1 VADKIFNP
9 VTGTEMGRKDSFV
22 YFVLIIDFTCVF
34 LFICF
39 INLLEKR
46 THQYIEAFDNK
57 NVEIR
62 DFTIEC
68 NNVPPEFQYGGKDL
82 LLKAQLLNHFERHV
96 KDAMLQKAIREK
108 DEERIKQINEEKQW
122 EIIDVNLLA
131 AVHGSAS
138 HDHGGD
144 GHGCSHSELE
154 ILVHMDQADRK
165 KKTLLHNLAA
175 AKNAD
180 PPQEVDEAK
189 ILEEVKKELEA
200 YNKYKKEYI
209 NLQNNQLYEEW
220 TLDDHHG
227 RTEDSVTVKTAWIT
241 FRSMYGKEKAMQIFE
256 YAEKLG
262 KDDSSQEVKMFWDRY
277 LEVSTPIA
285 AQAYIWGNLK
295 HPHWLRYLVQGI
307 VWGIAVGIIILAF
320 YFMVQFKLYSDSLIA
335 AAPKAMCPEAQLPVS
350 EAYDDFTKPFNQRNN
365 RLHCYCRHWLE
376 ENGEV
381 ASTFKEFKT
390 VAPQLE
396 VTPCKD
402 WEFAYNFSFYLIII
416 AGAMISMINVVCV
429 VIFELVANF
438 ELCRDYAE
446 LSNLQF
452 LRIFIIQYLNICLV
466 LIFADMSVGYTYDEI
481 GYIILVGKY
490 KDFDSAWYF
499 DVGAKITFAMVTN
512 SIAPFGGR
520 LAHPIVSILLRLLN
534 RGLLKGELNKHLRR
548 QTNYLLRKEKE
559 EQEQQKNQPAI
570 EDEKPAKS

>member
-1 VADKIFNP
+1 
-9 VTGTEMGRKDSFV
+9 MGRKDSFV
-22 YFVLIIDFTCVF
+22 YFLLIIDFTCVF

-46 THQYIEAFDNK
+46 TLQYIEAYDRK

-68 NNVPPEFQYGGKDL
+68 NNIPPEFQYGGKDL

-96 KDAMLQKAIREK
+96 REAMLQKAVRDK
-108 DEERIKQINEEKQW
+108 DEERIKQINEERQW
-122 EIIDVNLLA
+122 EIIDINLLA

-138 HDHGGD
+138 HDHGAEG
-144 GHGCSHSELE
+144 GGCSHSELE
-154 ILVHMDQADRK
+154 ILVHMDLADRK

-180 PPQEVDEAK
+180 PPVEVDEGK
-189 ILEEVKKELEA
+189 ILEEVRKELEA

-209 NLQNNQLYEEW
+209 GLQNNQLYEEW
-220 TLDDHHG
+220 ALDDHAG

-262 KDDSSQEVKMFWDRY
+262 KDDPSQEVKKFWDRY

-295 HPHWLRYLVQGI
+295 HPHWLRYLVQGF
-307 VWGIAVGIIILAF
+307 VWALAVGVIVLAF
-320 YFMVQFKLYSDSLIA
+320 YFMVQFKLYSDSLVA
-335 AAPKAMCPEAQLPVS
+335 AAPKAMCPAGPLIPVN

-365 RLHCYCRHWLE
+365 RLHCYCRTWLE
-376 ENGEV
+376 TNGEV
-381 ASTFKEFKT
+381 LSSLAEFQT
-390 VAPQLE
+390 VAPELVE
-396 VTPCKD
+396 SPCKE
-402 WEFAYNFSFYLIII
+402 WRFAWDFSFYLIII
-416 AGAMISMINVVCV
+416 AGAMIGMINVVCV
-429 VIFELVANF
+429 VIFEMIAAF
-438 ELCRDYAE
+438 ELCRDHAE

-452 LRIFIIQYLNICLV
+452 LRIFIIQYMNICLV
-466 LIFADMSVGYTYDEI
+466 LVFADMSVGYTYDEI
-481 GYIILVGKY
+481 GVIILVGKY

-520 LAHPIVSILLRLLN
+520 LAHPFVSILLRLLN
-534 RGLLKGELNKHLRR
+534 RGLLKGQLNKHLRA
-548 QTNYLLRKEKE
+548 QTNYKLRKEAEEKDQAKKE
-559 EQEQQKNQPAI
+559 GTEKEGGEMATEGPSRPPSPV
-570 EDEKPAKS
+570 ED